1 MTEGGSGPVGG
12 RLNPPT
18 GANAPFI
25 GGENPP
31 AGGNA
36 ARGRS
41 ACLRTIELEAH
52 RLGELAEGRRAEVL
66 AHVDGC
72 ADCQG
77 RLGELEQEA
86 RRFASEVNVAAAS
99 VQILARLEAEVTR
112 PRRAWLRWVGLAL
125 PVAAV
130 LAFVTLSAPGPDP
143 RGPLLKGGGP
153 SLQMMLKGPAGVV
166 PVAPEQ
172 ALHAGDQIQFLY
184 HAAGHPF
191 VIVVEVDGA
200 GVVTALQPGERPESW
215 PVQSSGTH
223 VLPGSIILD
232 EAVGPERVFAV
243 FSNAPLPVE
252 TVLEAV
258 KAAVKAA
265 GGDPRKVEALGLDGT
280 VLAVLDFL
288 KV

>member
-1 MTEGGSGPVGG
+1 MAEGGSDGG
-12 RLNPPT
+12 GVNPQA
-18 GANAPFI
+18 GAVP
-25 GGENPP
+25 G
-31 AGGNA
+31 A
-36 ARGRS
+36 ARGGS
-41 ACLRTIELEAH
+41 ACLRAIELEAH
-52 RLGELAEGRRAEVL
+52 RLGELAEGRRAEVRV
-66 AHVDGC
+66 HVEGC
-72 ADCQG
+72 PDCQA
-77 RLGELEQEA
+77 RLGQLEQEA
-86 RRFASEVNVAAAS
+86 QRFASEVNVAAAS
-99 VQILARLEAEVTR
+99 VQILARLEAEAAR
-112 PRRAWLRWVGLAL
+112 PRRAWLRWATLAL
-125 PVAAV
+125 PAAAV
-130 LAFVTLSAPGPDP
+130 LAFVTLRAGPEP

-200 GVVTALQPGERPESW
+200 GVVTALQPGEGRESW

-243 FSNAPLPVE
+243 FSDAPLPVE
-252 TVLEAV
+252 AVVEAV

-265 GGDPRKVEALGLDGT
+265 GGDPRKVEALGLDGA